1 MILNK
6 RTPEI
11 KISEVLGGGRNFKK
25 LYCFLLRLSTES

>member
-11 KISEVLGGGRNFKK
+11 KISEVLGGGEETLKNFIVS
-25 LYCFLLRLSTES
+25 YFD